1 MLDQITPVVLTWNE
15 AANIG
20 RTLSALSWAK
30 RVVMLDS
37 GSTDGTER
45 IARAHP
51 NVDWHVRPFDDHATQ
66 SNFALD
72 NLLSGAPWTMFLDA
86 DHVLTPAL
94 VEEIARLAPAAATS
108 GFRARFRYC
117 VDGRPL
123 RGTLYPARVVLFRPE
138 RGRFAQEGHAHW
150 LRLEGDLEELRE
162 WALHDDRKPRHDFV
176 ATQRKYARMEA
187 RWLSSQPLAALGWA
201 DRARRLL
208 VLAPWLAP
216 LVALF
221 ARGVALDGAAGWR
234 YAGER
239 ALAESFIARELLALY
254 LQKNRTA

>member
-1 MLDQITPVVLTWNE
+1 MLHAITPVVLTWNE

-20 RTLSALSWAK
+20 RTLDALAWAR
-30 RVVMLDS
+30 RVVVLDS
-37 GSTDGTER
+37 GSTDGTEA
-45 IARAHP
+45 IARAHA
-51 NVDWHVRPFDDHATQ
+51 NVDWHVRPFDDHARQ
-66 SNFALD
+66 SNHALD
-72 NLLSGAPWTMFLDA
+72 TLLDGAQWTMFLDA

-94 VEEIARLAPAAATS
+94 IDELARLRPVEATS
-108 GFRARFRYC
+108 GYRARFRYC

-150 LRLEGDLEELRE
+150 LRVDGNVEPLRE
-162 WALHDDRKPRHDFV
+162 WALHDDRKPRRDFV

-187 RWLSSQPLAALGWA
+187 RWLASQPLAQLGWA

-208 VLAPWLAP
+208 VVAPWLAP

-221 ARGVALDGAAGWR
+221 ARGVVLDGSAGWR

-239 ALAESFIARELLALY
+239 ALAESYISRELLALY
-254 LQKNRTA
+254 LAKNRTA